1 MPSTDFSGDVPE
13 ATSAQW
19 RSALTVLQEVAPAF
33 VPANAHVTTAVV
45 EYPPGGAG
53 APPHRHAGPVFGYVL
68 GGELLFELEG
78 LPERVIHAGEA
89 FWEPGGDV
97 IHYQD
102 ANHRR
107 DIPVRFIVTMLCVPG
122 APMLALV
129 LESELAEREARRAPR
144 GS

>member
-1 MPSTDFSGDVPE
+1 MPISDSSGDVPRSIS
-13 ATSAQW
+13 TQW
-19 RSALTVLQEVAPAF
+19 QAALTVLQEVAPAF
-33 VPANAHVTTAVV
+33 VPAGAHVTTAVV
-45 EYPPGGAG
+45 EYPPGAAG

-107 DIPVRFIVTMLCVPG
+107 DIAVRFIVTMLCVPG
-122 APMLALV
+122 APMFAVV
-129 LESELAEREARRAPR
+129 LESELAEREARR
-144 GS
+144 GSS